1 MPKLTGKAKCEWLL
15 GVERTKKENRTG
27 DCQNCERY
35 KLLGVHRFCDSSG
48 IGRVTILDCAIFSIK
63 SNLDNQVRC
72 QNCNTLLKPK
82 TVRCSECLHTEEL
95 KNFKKWIP
103 GKKIEL

>member
-1 MPKLTGKAKCEWLL
+1 MPELTGKVKCEWLL
-15 GVERTKKENRTG
+15 GVERAKKENRTG

-35 KLLGVHRFCDSSG
+35 KLLGVHRFCDFSG

-63 SNLDNQVRC
+63 SKLDDQVRC
-72 QNCNTLLKPK
+72 RNCDTLLKPK
-82 TVRCSECLHTEEL
+82 TVRCSECLQTEEL
-95 KNFKKWIP
+95 KNFKKWIL